1 MPATPPGA
9 WGAIRPA
16 EPVSNKPGALGAPFA
31 RQSRSPTNP
40 APLSQTPAPLPH
52 TRALYSINL
61 ETDMRIQATIEE
73 KLQALEPA
81 YLAVEN
87 ESHRH
92 AVPPNSETHFKVTLV
107 SARFEGLMPVKRHQ
121 QIYAVLADE
130 LSGPVHALALHLYTP
145 SEWEASGQRRPDSP
159 DCQGANQP

>member
-1 MPATPPGA
+1 
-9 WGAIRPA
+9 
-16 EPVSNKPGALGAPFA
+16 
-31 RQSRSPTNP
+31 
-40 APLSQTPAPLPH
+40 
-52 TRALYSINL
+52 
-61 ETDMRIQATIEE
+61 MRIQATIEE

-145 SEWEASGQRRPDSP
+145 SEWEASGQSRPDSP
-159 DCQGANQP
+159 NCQGANES